1 MKIFLLDLSQTE
13 YSKELVEVVV
23 GKGQTVR
30 QVKEEILKVL
40 AEEGMNVDMDIDRMR
55 LRKKQWRN
63 PVTIYTDE
71 MVVGKDFQVF
81 LNMEY
86 FIEKLAGVSECKA
99 ASIA

>member
-1 MKIFLLDLSQTE
+1 MLHS
-13 YSKELVEVVV
+13 Y
-23 GKGQTVR
+23 
-30 QVKEEILKVL
+30 
-40 AEEGMNVDMDIDRMR
+40 RMR

>member
-1 MKIFLLDLSQTE
+1 MAMIAMATLFPVCMLHS
-13 YSKELVEVVV
+13 Y
-23 GKGQTVR
+23 
-30 QVKEEILKVL
+30 
-40 AEEGMNVDMDIDRMR
+40 RMR

-86 FIEKLAGVSECKA
+86 FIEKLPGVSECKVT
-99 ASIA
+99 SIA